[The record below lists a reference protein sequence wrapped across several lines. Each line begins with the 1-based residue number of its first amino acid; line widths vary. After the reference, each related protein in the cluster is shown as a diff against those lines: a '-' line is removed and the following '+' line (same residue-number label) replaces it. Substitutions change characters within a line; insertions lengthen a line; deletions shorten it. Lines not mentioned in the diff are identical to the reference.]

1 MKFKELINTKD
12 NYKLV
17 KLFALGMVLLII
29 IPSLP
34 FSDTTKK
41 GLQSLAVV
49 AMGGFAIVTED
60 GQLYYGCNKPIS
72 ETDCIMYAN
81 EFYSKV
87 YENIKLNEC
96 KNKEWGIE
104 CTFTGDLK

>member
-1 MKFKELINTKD
+1 MKFKELINNKD
-12 NYKLV
+12 KYKLI
-17 KLFALGMVLLII
+17 KLLAVGVLLLII
-29 IPSLP
+29 IPNLPLPDRTKDSLQTL
-34 FSDTTKK
+34 SV
-41 GLQSLAVV
+41 L